1 MPNIALDAPPPLP
14 LPLKI
19 AIGAGVGVHLLIIV
33 ALALG
38 AQSGPWPSPV
48 GPSEAPG
55 PQFVQPLTEVA
66 VPYYLEPLRLTHNY
80 HFATNNTA
88 QPGVYFEA
96 HLKDK
101 AGQRIKTLRFP
112 DDKAQ
117 PWVRHR
123 QQLLAQGLGQDQPVP
138 QPQGDVLAG
147 AQKRV
152 ELTIWEPG
160 DQEMHLKRVPQH
172 LVPRDRPVMM
182 PSEWSLALAKSY
194 ARYLCRTEHAHS
206 AEIVRHSRDAWMPSY
221 LFIPREGIPPNDKL
235 VCHFGEYTRD

>member
-1 MPNIALDAPPPLP
+1 MPNIALDAPRPLP

-19 AIGAGVGVHLLIIV
+19 AVGAGVGVHLLIIV

-55 PQFVQPLTEVA
+55 PQFVQPLTEAA
-66 VPYYLEPLRLTHNY
+66 VPYYLEPLRMTHNY
-80 HFATNNTA
+80 HFMTNTTA

-101 AGQRIKTLRFP
+101 TGNVIKTLKFP

-123 QQLLAQGLGQDQPVP
+123 QQLLALGLAQDQPVP
-138 QPQGDVLAG
+138 EQQGEVLAG
-147 AQKRV
+147 QNRV
-152 ELTIWEPG
+152 EFTIWAPG
-160 DQEMHLKRVPQH
+160 DQELRLKKVPQH
-172 LVPRDRPVMM
+172 LVPREPTMM

-194 ARYLCRTEHAHS
+194 ARYLCRVEHAHT
-206 AEIVRHSRDAWMPSY
+206 AEIVRHTRDAWLPSY
-221 LFIPREGIPPNDKL
+221 LFIPREQIPPNDKL
-235 VCHFGEYTRD
+235 VCNFGETTRD